1 MDASSQLLLVNI
13 AEILRISLQHRRD
26 VRHKYR
32 PFRFV
37 RAAAQRSR
45 TVPLGPGGMAP
56 ADSLLASAAGP
67 AAGCPSRSAR
77 PDRPHRRDTRR
88 SCSSEGCCC
97 RACEPSSA
105 ASTGSPRVP
114 PLITCAC
121 RGSCRPPWWS
131 ASFSRPTAAR
141 PFQSA
146 DGDHRALG
154 SKRLHDR
161 RRPCARPQSSAVL
174 PLPDQATLRG
184 GLCSLPSRSSP
195 PNVDQS
201 KDKGPPAPRMRG
213 TAVGQRARTV
223 VDITDPARAP
233 DVTLARIPKRG
244 FALTRKITGS
254 NPVSPTS
261 ITPSRGRVFG
271 SRCSFTAR

>member
-1 MDASSQLLLVNI
+1 MLLP
-13 AEILRISLQHRRD
+13 RM
-26 VRHKYR
+26 
-32 PFRFV
+32 
-37 RAAAQRSR
+37 RAVFGSVDWVA
-45 TVPLGPGGMAP
+45 
-56 ADSLLASAAGP
+56 
-67 AAGCPSRSAR
+67 
-77 PDRPHRRDTRR
+77 
-88 SCSSEGCCC
+88 
-97 RACEPSSA
+97 
-105 ASTGSPRVP
+105 TGATLYHLRVP
-114 PLITCAC
+114 WVMPATLVERIFLEAY
-121 RGSCRPPWWS
+121 RG
-131 ASFSRPTAAR
+131 AALPER
-141 PFQSA
+141 V